1 MKHPIPARHIPID
14 LTQDTNEPIKLITR
28 RQMLCRW
35 ATMELMIAL
44 DVIAVIIV
52 NAALIASAV
61 VAGLVFGIIAC
72 CFTRNM
78 GFKSSI
84 AFTFLSSDMIT
95 SKLQGK
101 TGYLEAYYK
110 RYLSK
115 RT

>member
-1 MKHPIPARHIPID
+1 MA
-14 LTQDTNEPIKLITR
+14 
-28 RQMLCRW
+28 
-35 ATMELMIAL
+35 LMITL
-44 DVIAVIIV
+44 DIIAVIVV
-52 NAALIASAV
+52 NTALIAFAV
-61 VAGLVFGIIAC
+61 VAGLVFGILCC

-115 RT
+115 KV